1 MSDLQTLIAR
11 AREISEAATK
21 TPWPRLYGSGP
32 DEDVGTFMSGAVGPT
47 HTYLLND
54 EWEYEDPKPTVLS
67 EEEATK
73 RAAADQAAI
82 VLQRN
87 TFDALLDV
95 AESADNLC
103 KATNPILDDDLVFIQ
118 RARIAT
124 HKHLTALTA
133 ALTAAIGEN
142 E

>member
-1 MSDLQTLIAR
+1 MLHVEQSKMTADLQTLIAR
-11 AREISEAATK
+11 AREISEAPA
-21 TPWPRLYGSGP
+21 
-32 DEDVGTFMSGAVGPT
+32 
-47 HTYLLND
+47 
-54 EWEYEDPKPTVLS
+54 PKVVVL
-67 EEEATK
+67 
-73 RAAADQAAI
+73 RRD
-82 VLQRN
+82 

-133 ALTAAIGEN
+133 ALTAAIGESK
-142 E
+142 